1 MSGINIVTKVQRIVK
16 TAEEMG
22 FALCYPRHGGG
33 GEDFIGLRPLDDK
46 FPIYGRDDEI
56 WSGSLEQ
63 ADAFFAG
70 IQFARE
76 YDRVLKISTQAKR
89 ERAEQNIRN
98 RELVQLL
105 KQNYDNDQS

>member
-33 GEDFIGLRPLDDK
+33 GEDFIGLRPIDDK
-46 FPIYGRDDEI
+46 FPLYGRDDEI

-63 ADAFFAG
+63 ADSFFAG
-70 IQFARE
+70 IQFARD
-76 YDRVLKISTQAKR
+76 YDRALKISTQAKR

-98 RELVQLL
+98 RELVRLL
-105 KQNYDNDQS
+105 QQDYNK

>member
-1 MSGINIVTKVQRIVK
+1 MSGINVVQRVQRIVK
-16 TAEEMG
+16 DAEEIG
-22 FALCYPRHGGG
+22 FVLCYPRHVGN
-33 GEDFIGLRPLDDK
+33 GEELVGLRPSDDK
-46 FPIYGRDDEI
+46 FPLYAREDEI

-70 IQFARE
+70 IRFARE

-98 RELVQLL
+98 RELVRLL
-105 KQNYDNDQS
+105 QQDYSNG